1 VGNRTT
7 SRSGIQVPH
16 TTSSL
21 SRISSDLLNSN
32 VYCLIKRSYVMVQLE
47 LLLVTLEW
55 AVVERGYVAQSQS
68 MMAVTEG

>member
-1 VGNRTT
+1 MW
-7 SRSGIQVPH
+7 GIELPLDRVFKFPIRQAHFLELVV
-16 TTSSL
+16 TFSILT
-21 SRISSDLLNSN
+21 
-32 VYCLIKRSYVMVQLE
+32 YCLIKRSYVMVQLE

>member
-1 VGNRTT
+1 
-7 SRSGIQVPH
+7 
-16 TTSSL
+16 
-21 SRISSDLLNSN
+21 
-32 VYCLIKRSYVMVQLE
+32 MVQLE